1 MTTAT
6 EIEVVDLAVTPLRE
20 LNQRL
25 HDAKG
30 GSGPKSWKIINTNGT
45 HALAVGIDAELDVLI
60 EGHTGYYTAGMNKH
74 ANVTINGNAG
84 VGVGENIMS
93 GTIRITGNASQA
105 CAATGRGGL
114 VVVDGD
120 ASARC
125 GISMKGVEIVVK
137 GDIGHMSA
145 FMAQSGALVVCG
157 DAGDALGDSIYET
170 HIYVRGSVKGLGADC
185 IEKELGDFHRAE
197 LGRLLEAAG
206 ADATVDEFKRYGSAR
221 QLYNFNI
228 DHAGAY

>member
-6 EIEVVDLAVTPLRE
+6 DIEVVDLAVTPLRE

-25 HDAKG
+25 HDAKNG
-30 GSGPKSWKIINTNGT
+30 DGPTSWKIINPNGT

-93 GTIRITGNASQA
+93 GRIHITGNASQA

-120 ASARC
+120 GAAR
-125 GISMKGVEIVVK
+125 
-137 GDIGHMSA
+137 
-145 FMAQSGALVVCG
+145 
-157 DAGDALGDSIYET
+157 
-170 HIYVRGSVKGLGADC
+170 
-185 IEKELGDFHRAE
+185 
-197 LGRLLEAAG
+197 GR
-206 ADATVDEFKRYGSAR
+206 
-221 QLYNFNI
+221 N
-228 DHAGAY
+228 